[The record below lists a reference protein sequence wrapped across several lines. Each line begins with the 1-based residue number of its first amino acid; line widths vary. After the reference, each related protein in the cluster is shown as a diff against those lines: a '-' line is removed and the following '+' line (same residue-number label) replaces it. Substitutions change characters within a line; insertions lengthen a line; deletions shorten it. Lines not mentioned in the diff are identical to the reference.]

1 MTIDEARKIADDTQ
15 GWGWGYVPGDS
26 TAVLDGHFTADELE
40 AIAMV
45 LRADAT
51 VRDGDANR

>member
-51 VRDGDANR
+51 AGTSE